1 MTAHHPD
8 PADYARLQD
17 LTARYSRYSA
27 SALGLGHLYGAVTI
41 PLTYLLARAD
51 LNAPALMLW
60 AAAVSAGFVTLVRL
74 TRRQYQTLGAVTEQT
89 RSQRGF
95 AWGLLAGAAA
105 GTLLAL
111 LAERTGLIGS
121 AFPALAPLTVPSGLA
136 LLLALTGTVRLTGR
150 SDTRTVGLGLLLLC
164 GALVAGHTDFTEG
177 WRVTAQWF
185 VITALSLGLI
195 RLGWTQHTQARRVAT
210 DLRDLRAR
218 LNLSPLQ

>member
-27 SALGLGHLYGAVTI
+27 SALGLGHLYGAVTL

-60 AAAVSAGFVTLVRL
+60 AAAVSAGFVIVVRL
-74 TRRQYQTLGAVTEQT
+74 TRRQYQTLGAVTEQA

-95 AWGLLAGAAA
+95 VWGLLAGAGS

-121 AFPALAPLTVPSGLA
+121 AFPALAPLALPSGLA

-150 SDTRTVGLGLLLLC
+150 ADTRTVGLGLLLC
-164 GALVAGHTDFTEG
+164 GALIGGHTDFTDS
-177 WRVTAQWF
+177 WRVTAQWA
-185 VITALSLGLI
+185 VTAALSLGLI
-195 RLGWTQHTQARRVAT
+195 WLGWTQHVQARQVAA

-218 LNLSPLQ
+218 LGLSHLP